1 MNHEKNAIG
10 WDRVRLTQGALLQAY
25 RLQLRPQ
32 SGREIPALKQNGVQ
46 QEMLV
51 DGVEPGQGNAIK
63 MRFRVSYVTN
73 GQRKE
78 EQGMVPSLG
87 IS

>member
-1 MNHEKNAIG
+1 
-10 WDRVRLTQGALLQAY
+10 VLQAY

-32 SGREIPALKQNGVQ
+32 SGREISALQQNGVQ

-51 DGVEPGQGNAIK
+51 DGVEFGQGSSVK
-63 MRFRVSYVTN
+63 MRFRVSYVAG

-78 EQGMVPSLG
+78 EQGMVPPLG

>member
-1 MNHEKNAIG
+1 MG
-10 WDRVRLTQGALLQAY
+10 VTQAY

-32 SGREIPALKQNGVQ
+32 SGQEISALQQNGVQ

-51 DGVEPGQGNAIK
+51 DGVEPGQGSSAK
-63 MRFRVSYVTN
+63 MRFRVSYVV
-73 GQRKE
+73 GEQRKE
-78 EQGMVPSLG
+78 EQGMVPPLG

>member
-1 MNHEKNAIG
+1 MRI
-10 WDRVRLTQGALLQAY
+10 QAY

-32 SGREIPALKQNGVQ
+32 SGREISALQQNGVQ

-51 DGVEPGQGNAIK
+51 DGVEPGQGNAMK
-63 MRFRVSYVTN
+63 MRFRVSYVAG
-73 GQRKE
+73 GQVKE
-78 EQGMVPSLG
+78 EQGMVPPLG

>member
-1 MNHEKNAIG
+1 MRI
-10 WDRVRLTQGALLQAY
+10 QAY

-32 SGREIPALKQNGVQ
+32 SGREISALQQNGVQ

-51 DGVEPGQGNAIK
+51 DGVEPGQGNAMK
-63 MRFRVSYVTN
+63 MRFRVSYVAG
-73 GQRKE
+73 GQTKE
-78 EQGMVPSLG
+78 EQGMVPPLG

>member
-1 MNHEKNAIG
+1 MASDQTLSAEIYLREHCEPEQ
-10 WDRVRLTQGALLQAY
+10 TY

-32 SGREIPALKQNGVQ
+32 SGRGISALQENGVQ

-51 DGVEPGQGNAIK
+51 DGVEPGQGSSVKI
-63 MRFRVSYVTN
+63 RYRVSYAVG
-73 GQRKE
+73 GQNKE
-78 EQGMVPSLG
+78 EQGMVPALG